1 MPELQAAQ
9 VMGSTGP
16 AQTDRIDV
24 LVGFQN
30 KTVARVEPPQPGV
43 VYRGVAKLCKTHASS
58 PRPFTFMHLQQ
69 ALADSRVKARSDN
82 ALDLGSLP
90 RVRVLLVAITIRRD
104 AASMAR
110 SWGRLIL
117 HGWLRPREHILP
129 RKMAFRVGLVELC

>member
-1 MPELQAAQ
+1 MYSSASRIKPWRGLSLHSQ
-9 VMGSTGP
+9 VWST
-16 AQTDRIDV
+16 
-24 LVGFQN
+24 
-30 KTVARVEPPQPGV
+30 E
-43 VYRGVAKLCKTHASS
+43 GVAKVCKTHASS

-69 ALADSRVKARSDN
+69 PLADSRVNARSDN

-90 RVRVLLVAITIRRD
+90 RVRVLLVATTVVRRD

-129 RKMAFRVGLVELC
+129 RRWHSA